1 MFNHGDHIFAVVP
14 NISLLYTLKVALSLY
29 RLIPPGEGVIMG
41 HDVFISYSS
50 KDKPIADGICANLEA
65 AGLRCWIA
73 PRDIHPGEDW
83 PKAIT
88 TAISDSKVMVLVFSA
103 SSNSSDDV
111 SREIIL
117 AATSKLVIIP
127 FKIEDIEPEPGKRY
141 YLARTHWLEAM
152 NPPTRE
158 QIRTLVET
166 VRSVVITVVPEG
178 ILQPKPSDMTV
189 KEQPVPV
196 AKSNTRSWSLWVIG
210 LLVVVIL
217 GILFWPKLQGM
228 VASSTAT
235 PTLTATTTLQ
245 PTSTHLPTA
254 TATKISIPSATPT
267 TGTVTGQ
274 VLWGEQPFEGVNIQ
288 LCADPIFNGNCK
300 ELFAEVVTGADG
312 KFNFDQVEPGKYTI
326 IPFTQGDLGL
336 MIDKDTYEVTVFAG
350 QTTTLETFGL
360 CKYNFN
366 AYTPVVTSKGN
377 VTLHWSTSPSNL
389 YTWYFGDIYE
399 NGEASY
405 WVEYTSITTDRGFNP
420 GTYVFFVRASP
431 YGSTG
436 YSCSISWFTIP

>member
-1 MFNHGDHIFAVVP
+1 
-14 NISLLYTLKVALSLY
+14 
-29 RLIPPGEGVIMG
+29 
-41 HDVFISYSS
+41 
-50 KDKPIADGICANLEA
+50 
-65 AGLRCWIA
+65 
-73 PRDIHPGEDW
+73 
-83 PKAIT
+83 
-88 TAISDSKVMVLVFSA
+88 VLVFSA

-228 VASSTAT
+228 VASPTAT
-235 PTLTATTTLQ
+235 PTLTATATLR

-254 TATKISIPSATPT
+254 TATKMLIPSATPT

-274 VLWGEQPFEGVNIQ
+274 ILWGEQPFEGVNIQ
-288 LCADPIFNGNCK
+288 LCADPVFNGSCK
-300 ELFAEVVTGADG
+300 ELSAEGVTNADG
-312 KFNFDQVEPGKYTI
+312 KFNFNQVEPGKYTLV
-326 IPFTQGDLGL
+326 PFTQGDLGL
-336 MIDKDTYEVTVFAG
+336 MIEKGTYDIVVSAG
-350 QTTTLETFGL
+350 KTTTLEPFGL
-360 CKYNFN
+360 CKYNFT
-366 AYTPVVTSKGN
+366 AYTPVVTTKGD
-377 VTLHWSTSPSNL
+377 VSLRWSAYPSNE

-399 NGEASY
+399 NGAAEHH
-405 WVEYTSITTDRGFNP
+405 VHYTSITTRSFNP
-420 GTYVFFVRASP
+420 GTYVFFVRAD
-431 YGSTG
+431 G
-436 YSCSISWFTIP
+436 YAGAGEACSISWFTIP

>member
-1 MFNHGDHIFAVVP
+1 
-14 NISLLYTLKVALSLY
+14 
-29 RLIPPGEGVIMG
+29 MG

-103 SSNSSDDV
+103 SSNSSEDV

-117 AATSKLVIIP
+117 AATSRLVIIP

-178 ILQPKPSDMTV
+178 ILQPKPPDMTV
-189 KEQPVPV
+189 KEQPLPV

-217 GILFWPKLQGM
+217 SILFWPKLQGM
-228 VASSTAT
+228 VASPTAT
-235 PTLTATTTLQ
+235 PTLTATTTLR
-245 PTSTHLPTA
+245 PTSTPLPTA
-254 TATKISIPSATPT
+254 TATIKTIPSATPT

-288 LCADPIFNGNCK
+288 LCADPVFNGSCK
-300 ELFAEVVTGADG
+300 ELSAEGVTNADG
-312 KFNFDQVEPGKYTI
+312 KFNFNQVEPGKYTLV
-326 IPFTQGDLGL
+326 PFTQGDLGL
-336 MIDKDTYEVTVFAG
+336 MIEKGTYDIVVSAG
-350 QTTTLETFGL
+350 KTTTLEPFGL
-360 CKYNFN
+360 CKYNFT
-366 AYTPVVTSKGN
+366 AYTPVVTTKGD
-377 VTLHWSTSPSNL
+377 VSLRWSAYPSNE

-399 NGEASY
+399 NGAAEHH
-405 WVEYTSITTDRGFNP
+405 VHYTSITTRSFNP
-420 GTYVFFVRASP
+420 GTYVFFVRAD
-431 YGSTG
+431 G
-436 YSCSISWFTIP
+436 YAGAGEACSISWFTIP